1 MSFTVKDF
9 SYDDIVIN
17 CNFDTRVSII
27 SDDSGVGKTYLM
39 DILMGYCKNNHI
51 PCKHYDYDHPDIEPQ
66 DSGLLLIDRADLFLT
81 NEHLASLKSAGC
93 SSVICMQNS
102 CRLDTS
108 GCGKYV
114 LLPTERSIE
123 SKRYR

>member
-1 MSFTVKDF
+1 MSFVIKDF
-9 SYDDIVIN
+9 KYDDIIVN
-17 CNFDTRVSII
+17 CNFDTKVSII
-27 SDDSGVGKTYLM
+27 SDDSGVGKTYLL
-39 DILMGYCKNNHI
+39 DILMGYCKVNHI
-51 PCKHYDYDHPDIEPQ
+51 PCKHYDYDHQDIIPQ
-66 DSGLLLIDRADLFLT
+66 DDGMVLIDRADLFLT
-81 NEHLASLKSAGC
+81 DEHLAGLKSAGC
-93 SSVICMQNS
+93 SSVICMRSS